1 MGIRGGEVGR
11 GSGGTLESNRH
22 IPTKERSRADL
33 LGPGDRRPG

>member
-33 LGPGDRRPG
+33 LGDRRPG